1 VREGDSVR
9 PHSLADGRER
19 LSEMGVFRSVE
30 VRAEPRPGD
39 ESVRDVVVGLVDKP
53 DAQVEY
59 GVRYTTSGDGGG
71 AGAAPSSPSGGR
83 WQVAGAVELSNPFGL
98 GWKTRAY
105 SFITTERQTWGV
117 NLDAATF
124 LGRRVRTQLFVFDDR
139 DQDIQVS
146 GLASRVRGAT
156 AQQTYVV
163 LRDRRS
169 ARWHDRLRVQWGY
182 TFKKIEYVESADAQ
196 SAAAN
201 VLLRGDRG
209 FATLALIGD
218 DRDSFTDPRKGVFW
232 TATSEIARTALGS
245 DVDYNRLYGQ
255 VFTYL
260 PLGPVVWAQGY
271 RIGTV
276 PGTDPLLL
284 IENRFRAGGPT
295 TVRGF
300 AQNALG
306 PQTVEGDPLGGQA
319 VAVLNQEL
327 RFPIWKSLKGGVFW
341 DAGNVW
347 LTSKEFDLLDLRQS
361 VGVGLRFMFPFGP
374 IRLEYAWVL
383 NPEPGESKGSL
394 VFGLGHAF

>member
-1 VREGDSVR
+1 V
-9 PHSLADGRER
+9 
-19 LSEMGVFRSVE
+19 
-30 VRAEPRPGD
+30 
-39 ESVRDVVVGLVDKP
+39 
-53 DAQVEY
+53 
-59 GVRYTTSGDGGG
+59 
-71 AGAAPSSPSGGR
+71 
-83 WQVAGAVELSNPFGL
+83 
-98 GWKTRAY
+98 
-105 SFITTERQTWGV
+105 GV
-117 NLDAATF
+117 NLDAATL
-124 LGRRVRTQLFVFDDR
+124 LGLRIRTQLFVFNDA

-146 GLASRVRGAT
+146 SLASRVRGVA
-156 AQQTYVV
+156 AQQTYVL

-182 TFKKIEYVESADAQ
+182 TFKDIEYVESADAD
-196 SAAAN
+196 

-218 DRDSFTDPRKGVFW
+218 DRDSFTDPKQGLFW
-232 TATSEIARTALGS
+232 TATSELARTGLGS
-245 DVDYNRLYGQ
+245 DVDYSRLYGQ

-260 PLGPVVWAQGY
+260 SLGPVVWAQGY
-271 RIGTV
+271 RLGAV

-306 PQTVEGDPLGGQA
+306 PRSDEGDSLGGQA
-319 VAVLNQEL
+319 VAVFNQEL

-347 LTSKEFDLLDLRQS
+347 LTSKDLDLLDLRQS
-361 VGVGLRFMFPFGP
+361 VGLGLRYMFPFGP

-383 NPEPGESKGSL
+383 KPRPGEAKGSF